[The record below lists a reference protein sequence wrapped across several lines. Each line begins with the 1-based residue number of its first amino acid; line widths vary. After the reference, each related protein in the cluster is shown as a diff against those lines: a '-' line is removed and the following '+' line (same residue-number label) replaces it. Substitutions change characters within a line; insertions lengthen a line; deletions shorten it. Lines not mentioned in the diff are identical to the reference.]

1 MLGSIPSELSSLTNL
16 QFVHL
21 GSNGLSGFIADS
33 FYDLDLLELDLSWQ
47 SNNYINCTSSDGRVV
62 EPLYQMGD
70 PDKDFNQGLEGKF
83 LEQIFRLQSL
93 KHVNLDQNSFSG
105 SVSAGIQN
113 LQQLGRFNGTAA
125 EANHYLG
132 YNSLVPQFL

>member
-1 MLGSIPSELSSLTNL
+1 MDSLNRLVLNENCMLGSIPSELSSLTNL

-70 PDKDFNQGLEGKF
+70 PDKDSIKALKGNSLSKF
-83 LEQIFRLQSL
+83 LDF
-93 KHVNLDQNSFSG
+93 K
-105 SVSAGIQN
+105 A
-113 LQQLGRFNGTAA
+113 
-125 EANHYLG
+125 
-132 YNSLVPQFL
+132 